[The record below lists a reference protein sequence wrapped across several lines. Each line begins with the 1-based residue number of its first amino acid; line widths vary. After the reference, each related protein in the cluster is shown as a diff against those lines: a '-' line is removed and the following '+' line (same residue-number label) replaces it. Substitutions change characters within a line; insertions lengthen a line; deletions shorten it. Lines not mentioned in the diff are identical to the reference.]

1 MDIQLGSILSEVV
14 AAGSLNAVALVAV
27 KVGVAVK
34 FHNVGLG
41 EFFLQLRSQHNLHDF
56 SSKSLLLGQIC
67 ILDNLLGDGASALG
81 NGAAVLD
88 QCKAGTEGGDP
99 VYTGVAFKAPVLL
112 GNVSILQVHTD
123 MVDVHILVVAG
134 IDQTDLVSVLI
145 IYDGIR
151 QHTEIGT
158 IHGGK
163 GVICDFTA
171 VLQLW
176 FYFDKQKDACAYA
189 QDKGDGQY
197 CQKRFEKS
205 AHDTKKTA

>member
-1 MDIQLGSILSEVV
+1 
-14 AAGSLNAVALVAV
+14 
-27 KVGVAVK
+27 
-34 FHNVGLG
+34 
-41 EFFLQLRSQHNLHDF
+41 
-56 SSKSLLLGQIC
+56 
-67 ILDNLLGDGASALG
+67 
-81 NGAAVLD
+81 
-88 QCKAGTEGGDP
+88 
-99 VYTGVAFKAPVLL
+99 
-112 GNVSILQVHTD
+112 